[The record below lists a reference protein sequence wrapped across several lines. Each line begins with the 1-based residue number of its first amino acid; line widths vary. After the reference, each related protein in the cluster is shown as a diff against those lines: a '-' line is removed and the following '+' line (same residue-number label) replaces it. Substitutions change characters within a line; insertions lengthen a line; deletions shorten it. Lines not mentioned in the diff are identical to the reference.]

1 MKDYVV
7 KIVRQGELHIRAKSA
22 EEAACMAGR
31 YGFGSN
37 NFELHVEINRSTAE
51 QNDKEAGGGKKRKKS
66 IKLLS
71 SLMMTSLSKRL

>member
-7 KIVRQGELHIRAKSA
+7 KIVRQGEIHIRAKSA

-51 QNDKEAGGGKKRKKS
+51 QNDKEADGGKKRKKKHRTAV
-66 IKLLS
+66 IFNDDIPF
-71 SLMMTSLSKRL
+71 

>member
-37 NFELHVEINRSTAE
+37 NFELHVEIDRGVPKQIGDDA
-51 QNDKEAGGGKKRKKS
+51 KCGKKHKKKHRTAV
-66 IKLLS
+66 IFDDDIPF
-71 SLMMTSLSKRL
+71 

>member
-37 NFELHVEINRSTAE
+37 NFELHVEINRGASD
-51 QNDKEAGGGKKRKKS
+51 QDGNEAKGGKKRKKKHRTAVVFDDD
-66 IKLLS
+66 IPF
-71 SLMMTSLSKRL
+71 